1 MLINKMFKKSL
12 IFNFLVLATVLP
24 VAVFAYVNP
33 GAPGGFVNDFAGIL
47 NTEQKQQL
55 EQKLSGFEK
64 STGNEISIA
73 IIKGLD
79 GDTIENF
86 SVQLFEDWKIGKQDK
101 DNGALILVAVED
113 RQMKIETGYGLEGVL
128 TDAQSSWII
137 NNQMVP
143 AFRNND
149 FYGGL
154 NAAADKIIAVIGG
167 EVIPEDKP
175 APKANV
181 NYFNVVAFVIFIF
194 VWLGSI
200 LGRSKSWWLGGA
212 LGGVAG
218 IIIGFIKGFL
228 YIGIIS
234 LVILV
239 PFGLLFDF
247 IASRT
252 YSKSKSQGKVPPWWI
267 GGGGFGGRSGGGGFG
282 GFGGFGG
289 GSSGGGG
296 ASGRW

>member
-1 MLINKMFKKSL
+1 MFRKLSITIL
-12 IFNFLVLATVLP
+12 FLFVLAIVLP

-33 GAPGGFVNDFAGIL
+33 GVPGGFVNDFTGVL
-47 NTEQKQQL
+47 NNEQKQQL
-55 EQKLSGFEK
+55 EQKLSEFEK
-64 STGNEISIA
+64 STGDEISIA
-73 IIKGLD
+73 VIKSLN
-79 GDTIENF
+79 GDTVENF
-86 SVQLFEDWKIGKQDK
+86 TVKLFEDWGIGKKDK
-101 DNGALILVAVED
+101 DNGVLILVAVED
-113 RQMKIETGYGLEGVL
+113 RQMKIEVGYGLEGAL
-128 TDAQSSWII
+128 TDAQSFWII
-137 NNQMVP
+137 NNEMAP
-143 AFRNND
+143 AFRDND

-154 NAAADKIIAVIGG
+154 NAAADKIISAIGG

-175 APKANV
+175 ASEASV
-181 NYFNVVAFVIFIF
+181 NYFNVIAFIIFVF

-212 LGGVAG
+212 LGGIAG

-228 YIGIIS
+228 YFGVIS
-234 LVILV
+234 LAILI

-247 IASRT
+247 IASKT
-252 YSKSKSQGKVPPWWI
+252 YSKSKSQGKTPPWWI
-267 GGGGFGGRSGGGGFG
+267 GGGGFGSSSKGS